1 MLKAT
6 FAAALALGLA
16 APALAQTP
24 SPSTTTTPGVT
35 TAPRATTAPA
45 GMAQGHLRAKAI
57 MDWDVYSSDGHE
69 VGEVEDLILDAQGRV
84 VGVVVEVDRGLLR
97 SDRHVMI
104 PFERL
109 RMGNNRRAELPM
121 TRDEVRA
128 MPGFDY
134 RD

>member
-1 MLKAT
+1 MLKAALT
-6 FAAALALGLA
+6 AALALSLA
-16 APALAQTP
+16 APAALAQT
-24 SPSTTTTPGVT
+24 SAPSTTT
-35 TAPRATTAPA
+35 APA
-45 GMAQGHLRAKAI
+45 AMAQGQFRAKAI
-57 MDWDVYSSDGHE
+57 IDRDVRSSDGHN
-69 VGEVEDLILDAQGRV
+69 VGEVEDMILDAQGRV

-104 PFERL
+104 PFDRI
-109 RMGNNRRAELPM
+109 RMGENRRVELPM

>member
-1 MLKAT
+1 MLKPPLV
-6 FAAALALGLA
+6 AALAFALA
-16 APALAQTP
+16 APALAQTAA
-24 SPSTTTTPGVT
+24 PSTTMTPG
-35 TAPRATTAPA
+35 ATTGPTA
-45 GMAQGHLRAKAI
+45 MAQGQFRAKAI